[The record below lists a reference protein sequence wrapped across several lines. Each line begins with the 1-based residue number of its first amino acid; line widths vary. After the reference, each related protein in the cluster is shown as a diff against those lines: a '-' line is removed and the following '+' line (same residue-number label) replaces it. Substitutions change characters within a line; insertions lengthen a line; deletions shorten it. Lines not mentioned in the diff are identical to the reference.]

1 MSRLERLLRPKS
13 IAVIGGGAFGAN
25 VVQQCLKMGFS
36 GDIWPVHPK
45 KDEVEGVKAYRTV
58 ADLPGAAMSE
68 LSDFPSPLVG
78 EGGRVKRG
86 RMRGAPAGCSVQ
98 HPSSVLA
105 LTRQSTFSHKGRREG
120 ARP

>member
-25 VVQQCLKMGFS
+25 VVQQCLK
-36 GDIWPVHPK
+36 
-45 KDEVEGVKAYRTV
+45 
-58 ADLPGAAMSE
+58 SE

-78 EGGRVKRG
+78 EGGRVERG

-105 LTRQSTFSHKGRREG
+105 LTRQSTFSHRGRREG